1 MLQPPISKTGMV
13 TATGTAEI
21 DFPSPTGP
29 VPRTVSQVSI
39 AAPDI
44 AGATTPTAPGNATAG
59 VYFNGFLVTPMVAQ
73 ADAASGDPPV
83 VVTPNDVLSVQWTN
97 CTPGRLVNAT
107 FIYDD
112 GR

>member
-1 MLQPPISKTGMV
+1 MLQPPIAKTAVAG
-13 TATGTAEI
+13 AAGTAEI

-29 VPRTVSQVSI
+29 VPRTVSQVSVS
-39 AAPDI
+39 APN
-44 AGATTPTAPGNATAG
+44 APGNATAG
-59 VYFNGFLVTPMVAQ
+59 VYFNGFLISPLVAQ

-83 VVTPNDVLSVQWTN
+83 VVTPNDTLSVQWTN
-97 CTPGRLVNAT
+97 LTAGTLVTAT

>member
-1 MLQPPISKTGMV
+1 MSPISKTGIV
-13 TATGTAEI
+13 TTAGTAEI
-21 DFPSPTGP
+21 DFPSPKGT

-39 AAPDI
+39 AAIDV
-44 AGATTPTAPGNATAG
+44 AGSSTPTAPGNATAG
-59 VYFNGFLVTPMVAQ
+59 VYFNGFLVTPLVAQ

-83 VVTPNDVLSVQWTN
+83 VVGPNDLLAVVWTN
-97 CTPGRLVNAT
+97 CTPGRTVQAT